1 MEEDIFLLEHISKM
15 TLNSRKTVSYY
26 FIHPEKEVGD
36 DLMKHLRTYF
46 KIDHFKSTKTL
57 KQEMSFVNKMEIVKI
72 IASSTLSKEDIDYL
86 VGENKIYQVIIYGQ
100 NSNKYELNG
109 KIVASA
115 ENVDD
120 LIKKLN

>member
-1 MEEDIFLLEHISKM
+1 M

-46 KIDHFKSTKTL
+46 KIDHFKSIKTL

-72 IASSTLSKEDIDYL
+72 IASSTLPKEDIDYL
-86 VGENKIYQVIIYGQ
+86 IGENKIYQIIIYGQ
-100 NSNKYELNG
+100 NSK
-109 KIVASA
+109 
-115 ENVDD
+115 
-120 LIKKLN
+120 